1 MTLQKRTASKSHAL
15 HRIKQVRIAEDVS
28 LRSVARRMNQETSIL
43 RDQEQEDTDLT
54 LTELYR
60 WQAALNVP
68 VQELLIE
75 PERALS
81 EPIRTRASLIRMAT
95 TAKAVLK
102 TSTTRVTRCLAQD
115 LLHQLIDMM
124 PELKS
129 LLPELNYRRS
139 WRELKTRGTSPSLGR
154 TAERIIDTK
163 WINGDAD

>member
-1 MTLQKRTASKSHAL
+1 MTLSKQNASKSHAL

-43 RDQEQEDTDLT
+43 RDQEKEGTDLT

-68 VQELLIE
+68 VYELLIE

-81 EPIRTRASLIRMAT
+81 EPIRTRASLIRLAT
-95 TAKAVLK
+95 TAKAILK

-115 LLHQLIDMM
+115 LLHQLVEMM
-124 PELKS
+124 PDLKNV
-129 LLPELNYRRS
+129 LPGLKYRRC
-139 WRELKTRGTSPSLGR
+139 WRELRARGQNLGR
-154 TAERIIDTK
+154 TADRIVDTR
-163 WINGDAD
+163 WLNGDAD

>member
-1 MTLQKRTASKSHAL
+1 MTLQKRTASKSRAL
-15 HRIKQVRIAEDVS
+15 HRIKQVRIAEGFS

-43 RDQEQEDTDLT
+43 RDQEHEGKDLT

-68 VQELLIE
+68 VHELLIE
-75 PERALS
+75 PECALS

-102 TSTTRVTRCLAQD
+102 TSTTRVTRCLAQE

-124 PELKS
+124 PELES

-139 WRELKTRGTSPSLGR
+139 WHELKTRSNSQSLGR
-154 TAERIIDTK
+154 TAERIVDTK
-163 WINGDAD
+163 WINGDTD